1 MTISKGL
8 TAALNKKEF
17 ADLTPGQQEEAVKL
31 AIEIIRTDY
40 AAGVVKMAADLKEAI
55 VDGEI
60 ESTDDAEQ
68 WLDTELLDHE
78 RIKNANSAAA
88 VLLASE
94 KNRGAVREEF
104 PDTLGMIKNGERV
117 LDWALMASSAFRA
130 DIIADLGG
138 DLDALLMSYDD
149 GAENDDYDLDD
160 EDEDYDE
167 GDDEEDD

>member
-88 VLLASE
+88 VLLASD
-94 KNRGAVREEF
+94 KNRGAVLDEFPEEF
-104 PDTLGMIKNGERV
+104 GKKIKDGNPF
-117 LDWALMASSAFRA
+117 DWKLMASSAFRA
-130 DIIADLGG
+130 DVIADLGG
-138 DLDALLMSYDD
+138 DLGALFESADPEKSDEDD
-149 GAENDDYDLDD
+149 DFDDDDDLEDDDDFDNDD
-160 EDEDYDE
+160 
-167 GDDEEDD
+167 